1 MLKVPSS
8 AAIALFARRTLW
20 TCAPLWLA
28 FAISAPAACRKPP
41 ASENKPPSNAQQ
53 AAAAPAA
60 PEPIKPFPATLPDV
74 LARVDGEAVTR
85 ADFEQFISQME
96 MNAGQPV
103 PKEQRDEV
111 YRKALDQLVTIKVL
125 TREVSSRGVKA
136 DEKAVDDQMQ
146 KIRSQF
152 PSEDEYKKALAS
164 RRVTPEKL
172 RADMLTEARINAMM
186 ETEAAGGPAVTDAE
200 IREFYEKNPE
210 RFKQPEAVRASHI
223 LLRVQSG
230 DEAGKKKARAA
241 IESLHR
247 QAKAGKDFGDLAR
260 KHSNDGSAQSGGDLG
275 FFTKDR
281 MVPEFANAAFALKP
295 GQISGIVETSF
306 GYHVIKV
313 MERRPEGNV
322 PLEQVTEQV
331 RQFLTQKRS
340 QEKAEAFVKVLRSK
354 SKIEVLI

>member
-1 MLKVPSS
+1 MLKAPSS
-8 AAIALFARRTLW
+8 AAVALFARRTLW
-20 TCAPLWLA
+20 ASLPLWLA
-28 FAISAPAACRKPP
+28 IVISAPIACRKPP
-41 ASENKPPSNAQQ
+41 AAENKPAADAQKT
-53 AAAAPAA
+53 AAEPAA
-60 PEPIKPFPATLPDV
+60 PESAKPLPEPLPDV
-74 LARVDGEAVTR
+74 LARVDGEAITK
-85 ADFEQFISQME
+85 ADLEQFISQVE
-96 MNAGQPV
+96 MNAGKPV
-103 PKEQRDEV
+103 PKEQRTEV
-111 YRKALDQLVTIKVL
+111 YRKALDQLVSIKVL
-125 TREVSSRGVKA
+125 AREVASRGVKG
-136 DEKAVDDQMQ
+136 DEKAVDEQVQ

-152 PSEDEYKKALAS
+152 PSEEEYKKALAA
-164 RRVTPEKL
+164 RGITPEKL
-172 RADMLTEARINAMM
+172 RADMLTESRINAMM
-186 ETEAAGGPAVTDAE
+186 ETEAVGGPAITDAE
-200 IREFYEKNPE
+200 IREFYEKNPD
-210 RFKQPEAVRASHI
+210 RFKQGEAVRASHI

-295 GQISGIVETSF
+295 GQVSDIVETSY

-322 PLEQVTEQV
+322 PLDQVTEQV
-331 RQFLTQKRS
+331 RQFLTQKRQ